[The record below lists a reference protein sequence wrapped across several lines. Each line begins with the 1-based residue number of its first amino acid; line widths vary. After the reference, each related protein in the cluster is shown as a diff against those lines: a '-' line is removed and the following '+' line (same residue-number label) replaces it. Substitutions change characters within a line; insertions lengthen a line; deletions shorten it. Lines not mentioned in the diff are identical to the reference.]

1 MPIKQT
7 AVGSATVPGQLFQ
20 VAPGLPLPGVSVIF
34 DANEQIFGEDRPA
47 DFIYKVLSGSVRT
60 TRLLSDGRRQ
70 IAGFHLP
77 EDVFGFERGRTH
89 RFSAEA
95 IVSSQIALVR
105 RSAVERAAERDGDS
119 ARQLW
124 SLACRELEILQDHV
138 LLLGHRNAADRVE
151 GFLHQ
156 LSRRGSSAIVE
167 LPMSRSDIGDYLGLT
182 LETVSRTLS
191 QFARVKIIGLPSARR
206 VVLREFADL
215 AAA

>member
-1 MPIKQT
+1 MLVEQT
-7 AVGSATVPGQLFQ
+7 AVGSGSVPGQLIL
-20 VAPGLPLPGVSVIF
+20 VAPGLALPGVSMSF
-34 DANEQIFGEDRPA
+34 DANEEIFGEDRPA
-47 DFIYKVLSGSVRT
+47 DFVYKVLSGSVRT

-70 IAGFHLP
+70 ITGFHLHG
-77 EDVFGFERGRTH
+77 DVFGFERGQTH

-95 IVSSQIALVR
+95 IAPSEIALVR
-105 RSAVERAAERDGDS
+105 RSAIERAAERDGDA
-119 ARQLW
+119 ARHLW

-151 GFLHQ
+151 GFLQQ

-191 QFARVKIIGLPSARR
+191 QFARVEIIALPSARR
-206 VVLREFADL
+206 VVLRNPDAL

>member
-1 MPIKQT
+1 MLVEQIAAGPGPMPVKLVSI
-7 AVGSATVPGQLFQ
+7 
-20 VAPGLPLPGVSVIF
+20 APGLALPGVSVNF
-34 DANEQIFGEDRPA
+34 DANEEIFGEDRAA
-47 DFIYKVLSGSVRT
+47 DFVYKVVSGAVRT

-77 EDVFGFERGRTH
+77 GDVFGFERGPIH
-89 RFSAEA
+89 RFSAESIAPSEIILVKRAA
-95 IVSSQIALVR
+95 I
-105 RSAVERAAERDGDS
+105 ERAAERDGDA

-151 GFLHQ
+151 GFLKQ
-156 LSRRGSSAIVE
+156 LAQRGSSAIVE

-191 QFARVKIIGLPSARR
+191 QFVRVKIIALPSARR
-206 VVLREFADL
+206 VVLRDAL
-215 AAA
+215 AA